1 MDNVAKGQ
9 GVTRVE
15 DGLAYVPASRH
26 PYEYPLNEA
35 YQSFLA
41 SGLHDRSQRWGRDL
55 QLEDVAEPDAWQGGD
70 YPTQWILDRIA
81 QFYDV
86 RHEALSRT
94 RFIRSVAP
102 DQLSE
107 YSTESP
113 VAPSFRVFL
122 FTKNRLRSF
131 QRCWESVRAAFPIR
145 APVSIEV
152 RVDVDEHM
160 SLREEDE
167 YLDYFESIQ
176 DDLGPAMSLDVVYAK
191 TPLGLRESI
200 LSSWDPDTNHEYAI
214 FIVSAEL
221 FYLLRSA
228 HRLRFDWLAGG
239 RHRGVAAFPPLRRT
253 HGAGLRLPRSRRP
266 PSGGNLALQSA
277 IQRGNRVL
285 RRGRQQP
292 LAVHLPATAKLGR
305 RVPARAVETV
315 QVVDEELPVEAGPRR
330 TELAHKPLAS

>member
-55 QLEDVAEPDAWQGGD
+55 QLEDVAEPAAWQGGH

-94 RFIRSVAP
+94 RFIKSFSP
-102 DQLSE
+102 NQLSE

-113 VAPSFRVFL
+113 VTPSFRIFL

-145 APVSIEV
+145 APVSVEV
-152 RVDVDEHM
+152 RVDMDTHM

-200 LSSWDPDTNHEYAI
+200 LSSWGPDTNHEYAI
-214 FIVSAEL
+214 FIVSEL
-221 FYLLRSA
+221 FYYEPFCSSTETQM
-228 HRLRFDWLAGG
+228 
-239 RHRGVAAFPPLRRT
+239 AFRRT
-253 HGAGLRLPRSRRP
+253 TSRCRRISSATPSTWCRLTCI
-266 PSGGNLALQSA
+266 A
-277 IQRGNRVL
+277 IA
-285 RRGRQQP
+285 P
-292 LAVHLPATAKLGR
+292 T
-305 RVPARAVETV
+305 TV
-315 QVVDEELPVEAGPRR
+315 
-330 TELAHKPLAS
+330 